1 MRRLFAG
8 ITIQDKNLKIILI
21 LLVFKLK
28 VLMFR
33 LKIFKYDIFNIE
45 ILSDGIQVKELGDI
59 PLKIVMD

>member
-45 ILSDGIQVKELGDI
+45 ILSDGILVKELGDI
-59 PLKIVMD
+59 PLKNVME